1 MNNFLYICN
10 MIEWKVTNGYIKP
23 YDLPYMHRLILPT
36 KYKRQWS
43 LDARLVMPKNMR
55 YKI

>member
-1 MNNFLYICN
+1 

-23 YDLPYMHRLILPT
+23 YDLPYMHKLILPT
-36 KYKRQWS
+36 KFKRQWHM
-43 LDARLVMPKNMR
+43 DKRLVLPRHIM